1 MTFLPNVIETLRA
14 RIEDFD
20 AVFVITNQSGIEK
33 GTLTP
38 DDSNTIIAQVDQA
51 LHGKLTDFWSSPRTA
66 SAYRKPNPGMFLGLA
81 DKHYIDL
88 AKSTMVGDSDIDRQ
102 AAKDAG
108 IATFIWAKDFFKW
121 EGHDGAQVETLT
133 IRSVLHKGE
142 VFRQGNVIVRDTGS
156 WTPSVHDLLRHLEEV
171 DFPAPRI
178 VGSGLDENDRET
190 LTYIPGDVGWDTV
203 PSHDSAFALGEMI
216 RRLHQATATFT
227 PPPNAVWYPW
237 CGRSLGESD
246 RVIGHCDIAPWNIIC
261 HNGMPVAL
269 IDWDFAG
276 PTDARAGS
284 APSFTTTLLRK
295 TRACPFSRKGLS
307 CLEPLLR
314 DTGFPK
320 SSGPVSSTSSST
332 LSSTSTPGR
341 PTTSALHTRIG
352 LRIPSSDGR
361 SPGSLAQQPG
371 STAIEAT
378 CRTRSHS
385 TSLVNPQLR
394 PSQLLRSTSP
404 HSCLFVCICG
414 SNLSCPLE

>member
-1 MTFLPNVIETLRA
+1 VTFLPNVIETLRA

-142 VFRQGNVIVRDTGS
+142 IFRQGNVIVRDTGS

-276 PTDARAGS
+276 PTDARIDLAQ
-284 APSFTTTLLRK
+284 
-295 TRACPFSRKGLS
+295 ACWLCAKLHDDIVAENEGL
-307 CLEPLLR
+307 PLLTER
-314 DTGFPK
+314 
-320 SSGPVSSTSSST
+320 
-332 LSSTSTPGR
+332 
-341 PTTSALHTRIG
+341 A
-352 LRIPSSDGR
+352 
-361 SPGSLAQQPG
+361 
-371 STAIEAT
+371 
-378 CRTRSHS
+378 
-385 TSLVNPQLR
+385 
-394 PSQLLRSTSP
+394 QLLRAI
-404 HSCLFVCICG
+404 VEG
-414 SNLSCPLE
+414 YGLSQKQRAGFIDLIIDFIIHFNAWQADDFGITHKNRPADPIIGWAFAWVSRSATWIHRHRSDLQNAIT